1 MERKIMETKT
11 KVPVKKVTT
20 KTKPNLELMYETISN
35 LTSVVSQL
43 EHDVRKIKTRL
54 GI

>member
-1 MERKIMETKT
+1 MEKKIMETKT
-11 KVPVKKVTT
+11 KKSVKKATT
-20 KTKPNLELMYETISN
+20 KTAPNLGLMYETISN

>member
-1 MERKIMETKT
+1 METKT
-11 KVPVKKVTT
+11 KT
-20 KTKPNLELMYETISN
+20 KTSKVISEKELMHKTVTN

-43 EHDVRKIKTRL
+43 QNDVKKIKTRL

>member
-1 MERKIMETKT
+1 METKT
-11 KVPVKKVTT
+11 KAPVKKTT
-20 KTKPNLELMYETISN
+20 TKPNLGLMYETISN